1 MSAANVLVLSKAGP
15 PKAVPSRWF
24 YPAAGLQ
31 HTAQSGTLKSDKNI
45 LQKKNINVGGIPNS
59 KKHLWSGY

>member
-45 LQKKNINVGGIPNS
+45 LQKKNITCELMYKFETI
-59 KKHLWSGY
+59 KE